1 MKFDLEFSVEGSEP
15 EPYRVRLGTEQ
26 GRVVADCSCRFGR
39 TQAGKL
45 SLCKHRRAVL
55 QRDAKLLGFS
65 VAAMKSLN
73 AWLAR
78 NRTAVDALRGRRAT
92 PRVAGVPRA
101 LPQPSVP
108 RLGTA
113 ACIDIETTG
122 FSPQSDQITE
132 VAIALFRF
140 DQDTGRILGIVHLYS
155 SVAEPTVPISPRVSA
170 LTAISAQLAQG
181 RVIDWATVKWAM
193 NQAEFLVAHN
203 AEFERR
209 FLSRIPGLLDGREL
223 LCSQH
228 LPTWHAPGVRS
239 SVRLEDLAAARRI
252 PHLAHRAFGDVQAT
266 VQLLGA
272 TSPITGAPYLAEVL
286 RAARASLFPPPAPAG
301 QGRPPARRRA
311 SSPIPR

>member
-55 QRDAKLLGFS
+55 QGDAKLLGLP
-65 VAAMKSLN
+65 AAAVRSLN

-78 NRTAVDALRGRRAT
+78 NQTGVDALLRRRTT

-101 LPQPSVP
+101 LPQPSAP

-132 VAIALFRF
+132 VAVALFRF

-155 SVAEPTVPISPRVSA
+155 SVAEPTVPISPRISA

-181 RVIDWATVKWAM
+181 RVIDWATVKWAI

-272 TSPITGAPYLAEVL
+272 TSPITGAPYFAEVL
-286 RAARASLFPPPAPAG
+286 RAARASLFPPPAPMG

-311 SSPIPR
+311 TSPIPT